1 MSAGS
6 GPEAPGT
13 SAREGEAT
21 EACSIEVHLAAALGA
36 DHDPTSVMSGQGV
49 SVAWLDQLGWI
60 VSDFP
65 ADVLTYGPDG
75 RFQGRLGERGQG
87 PEEWSRPARVVV
99 DPSDSVWVSDLQ
111 GRAIVFAPDGTPA
124 RTLTSPRLLPIEGF
138 LEEGRP
144 YSILF
149 HPSPQDRTQGTL
161 LARAWNRASGEAAGD
176 VGPGAVDGSGSP
188 SLTPMLVGPGTA
200 FDGSTL
206 YAAVD
211 STLWVARWTP
221 AGEDT
226 VSTGAQLRAGLAEA
240 GLEGSHESPHPVD
253 IAPASDGGFWVLGF
267 LRVLSEEE
275 EQALREQESLARGM
289 SPTSLEIAHSPNVRN
304 RVFDG
309 LLVHLTPDGEVNH
322 AIGFD
327 ELPFGFVS
335 NGAQFY
341 TLAHTDTGLLQAR
354 IWQFERTCDRGS

>member
-6 GPEAPGT
+6 GREAPGT
-13 SAREGEAT
+13 SARGGEVT
-21 EACSIEVHLAAALGA
+21 EVCSIEVHLAAALGA
-36 DHDPTSVMSGQGV
+36 DADPTSVMSGQGV
-49 SVAWLDQLGWI
+49 SVAWLDPLGWI

-99 DPSDSVWVSDLQ
+99 DPSDSLWVSDLQ
-111 GRAIVFAPDGTPA
+111 GRAVVFAPDGAPA
-124 RTLTSPRLLPIEGF
+124 RTLTSPQLLPIEGF
-138 LEEGRP
+138 LGDGRP

-149 HPSPQDRTQGTL
+149 HPSPRDRTQGTL
-161 LARAWNRASGEAAGD
+161 LARAWDRASGEAAGD
-176 VGPGAVDGSGSP
+176 VGPGAVDGSGPP
-188 SLTPMLVGPGTA
+188 SLTPMLNGPGTA

-240 GLEGSHESPHPVD
+240 GVEVSHESPHPVD
-253 IAPASDGGFWVLGF
+253 LTPASDGGFWVLGV
-267 LRVLSEEE
+267 LRALSEEE
-275 EQALREQESLARGM
+275 EQALREQQSLATGM
-289 SPTSLEIAHSPNVRN
+289 SPTSLEIARSPHVRN

-309 LLVHLTPDGEVNH
+309 LLVHLTSDGEVSD
-322 AIGFD
+322 AIPLD
-327 ELPFGFVS
+327 EVPLGFVS
-335 NGAQFY
+335 NAAQLY
-341 TLAHTDTGLLQAR
+341 TLARTDTGLLQVR
-354 IWQFERTCDRGS
+354 IWQFERTCERGF